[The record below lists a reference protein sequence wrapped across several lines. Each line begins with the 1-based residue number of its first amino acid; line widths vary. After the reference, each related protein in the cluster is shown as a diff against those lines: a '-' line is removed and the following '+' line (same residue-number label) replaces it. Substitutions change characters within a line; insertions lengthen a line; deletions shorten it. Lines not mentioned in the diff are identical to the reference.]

1 MPVSFDCLLRLFR
14 YGVYFLRNLSIHV
27 YPKGYRQASL
37 PDVIIVV
44 SPGPYR

>member
-14 YGVYFLRNLSIHV
+14 DGVYFMWTLNIHV

-37 PDVIIVV
+37 PDEMIILC
-44 SPGPYR
+44 PDPYR